1 MNVKGKYKRLR
12 ELVISDDYPKDNHV
26 LWLKPTGDNTFIFYI
41 FDGIDWISVM
51 QQGGDGDGVALE
63 DWQLEAIRKASRLK
77 VDGSGNLFLSDNGNY
92 KSLDSY
98 LSDVRNNI
106 ASLNNRITN
115 AEGRISS
122 IGSGLDSKADKSS
135 VPTRVG
141 QLVNDKG
148 YITKNDIPAVSG
160 YATKEYVDS
169 SVNAVSNTIPTN
181 VSQLNNDKNYVD
193 NKSFK
198 TINGQ
203 SVIGSGNIEINQGA
217 DVIVDSDISD
227 TSTNPIQ
234 NKAVAAALNAVSS
247 NIPTKVSQLSND
259 KGYLTEHQSLD
270 NYYTKQRVDSD
281 IKSVR
286 DSIPTRTSQIENDSN
301 FLTEHQKLK
310 TINNESIIGEGNIT
324 IISSSWDGEEV
335 YDVKYCDVYDVS
347 WFTSASSAN
356 ISKEKWTEFIN
367 AIIDHKLCYDQ
378 NGFWQVYVGS
388 IPNITEDSTIE
399 LFLYRGNEI
408 IKWTLSKNSSPTNE
422 TYDYATASRN
432 VSVIMSVDD
441 VLYNEMANKV
451 GIIKTDGDGTKYLN
465 NKGEY
470 VTITQSPSIKS
481 AITPIPS
488 SVDLTGILTSS
499 DLFTKLK
506 QAVTDNAISVNNI
519 YSFNATINDVTGS
532 ASTFNGLL
540 YVIPGGNEQYVFKVE
555 LGSTGSDE
563 TLKPFFWYTYALGGN
578 FNAWRK
584 VILFDDAATK
594 SYVLAGLDTKLDKT
608 SAQSKFEVIEG
619 DISDLKTKDTTF
631 ESTIIANQEAIQGLG
646 TNKQDKL
653 VSGTNIK
660 TINGNSL
667 LGNGDITL
675 SSGSSGASSYAELTG
690 KPSINGVTISSG
702 DNSLNALG
710 IQPKGEYMPLVDL
723 ADVAKSGLYS
733 DLRSAPNLFS
743 KGGTSAALVPNP
755 DVAVNDNAVLLASGA
770 WGDAKP
776 YINRQQLNKDYYMMF
791 SDSIGGY
798 GMVIAELALTYN
810 PYDKNLKVGKI
821 NGIDATK
828 LAVTDNIPIV
838 PTKISQLENDSNF
851 LTEHQ
856 SLDNYYTKEQTDS
869 SINTALDAVAAAP
882 QTYDIGWLMDLIS
895 TSESGIVTLTAE
907 QFNDVKAAFDAH
919 KMFIAS
925 GTVWWATAVSNS
937 DPGSGETRDG
947 ISLLSAPS
955 STQWDS
961 DNYGYFTM
969 IMQIGVYRATTASGS
984 VTYGANNERYS
995 LVDRTAL
1002 GAYARISTL
1011 QDYALKSTLQ
1021 DYAKTSDVPT
1031 KTSQLTNDSGY
1042 LTEHQSIKTINGESI
1057 VGTGDLTIQAGSSG
1071 GLEYESVNNTESE
1084 YSVIPVIGKL
1094 IDLTGVSIT
1103 KMTIEAPGN
1112 IADVANG
1119 PLKSNIAIVR
1129 FKSGTDITFTCSA
1142 AYKFIKGD
1150 TSIEI
1155 ADNVY
1160 YEIVITPI
1168 SVSSASNYKFGLSYA
1183 YYV

>member
-51 QQGGDGDGVALE
+51 QQGGDGGGVALE

-98 LSDVRNNI
+98 LSDVKANI
-106 ASLNNRITN
+106 TNLKNRVTSAENRID
-115 AEGRISS
+115 S

-135 VPTRVG
+135 VPTKVG

-169 SVNAVSNTIPTN
+169 SVNALGNTIPTN

-234 NKAVAAALNAVSS
+234 NKAVANALNAVSS

-324 IISSSWDGEEV
+324 IISSSGDGEEV

-422 TYDYATASRN
+422 TYDYATASRD

-519 YSFNATINDVTGS
+519 YSFNATISDVTGS
-532 ASTFNGLL
+532 DSTFNGLL
-540 YVIPGGNEQYVFKVE
+540 YVIPGGEEQYVFKVE

-563 TLKPFFWYTYALGGN
+563 ALKPFFWYTYALGGN

-584 VILFDDAATK
+584 VILSDDAATK

-608 SAQSKFEVIEG
+608 SAQSKFEIIEG

-631 ESTIIANQEAIQGLG
+631 ENAIISNQEAIQGLG

-702 DNSLNALG
+702 DNSLDALG

-733 DLRSAPNLFS
+733 DLKSAPKLFS
-743 KGGTSAALVPNP
+743 KGETSAALVPNP
-755 DVAVNDNAVLLASGA
+755 GVAVNDNAVLLASGA

-838 PTKISQLENDSNF
+838 PTKTSQLENDSNF
-851 LTEHQ
+851 LTEHQSLDGYAKKTDIPTIPTNVSAFINDEGYLTEHQ

-869 SINTALDAVAAAP
+869 SINTALDAIAVP
-882 QTYDIGWLMDLIS
+882 QTYNIEWLMNLIS
-895 TSESGIVTLTAE
+895 TSGNNTALTAE
-907 QFNDVKAAFDAH
+907 QFNEIKAAIDAR
-919 KMFIAS
+919 KIFVGNGQVFSSSADDANYIVLALSLGYYVSTYIISSLNGTYNAS
-925 GTVWWATAVSNS
+925 LSGNQIITQDDLSGFAKAS
-937 DPGSGETRDG
+937 D
-947 ISLLSAPS
+947 I
-955 STQWDS
+955 
-961 DNYGYFTM
+961 
-969 IMQIGVYRATTASGS
+969 
-984 VTYGANNERYS
+984 
-995 LVDRTAL
+995 
-1002 GAYARISTL
+1002 
-1011 QDYALKSTLQ
+1011 
-1021 DYAKTSDVPT
+1021 PT

-1057 VGTGDLTIQAGSSG
+1057 IGTGNLTIQAGSAG

-1084 YSVIPVIGKL
+1084 YSVTPVIGKL
-1094 IDLTGVSIT
+1094 IDLTGLPIT
-1103 KMTIEAPGN
+1103 KMTIEVPGN

-1119 PLKSNIAIVR
+1119 PLKSNIAVVR
-1129 FKSGTDITFTCSA
+1129 FKSGTDLTFVHST

-1168 SVSSASNYKFGLSYA
+1168 SVSSTSNYKFGLSYA

>member
-51 QQGGDGDGVALE
+51 QQGGDVGGVALE
-63 DWQLEAIRKASRLK
+63 GWQLEAIRKASRLK

-135 VPTRVG
+135 VPTKVG

-169 SVNAVSNTIPTN
+169 SVNAVGNTIPTN

-203 SVIGSGNIEINQGA
+203 SVIGSGNIEINPGA

-310 TINNESIIGEGNIT
+310 TINNESIVGEGNIT
-324 IISSSWDGEEV
+324 IISSSGDGEEV

-422 TYDYATASRN
+422 TYDYATASRD

-441 VLYNEMANKV
+441 ILYNEMANKV
-451 GIIKTDGDGTKYLN
+451 GLIKTDGDGTKYLN

-470 VTITQSPSIKS
+470 VTITQSSSIKS

-519 YSFNATINDVTGS
+519 YSFNATISDVTGS
-532 ASTFNGLL
+532 DATFNGLL
-540 YVIPGGNEQYVFKVE
+540 YVIPGGEEQYVFKIE

-563 TLKPFFWYTYALGGN
+563 ALKPFFWYTYALGGN

-584 VILFDDAATK
+584 VILSDDAATK

-702 DNSLNALG
+702 DNSLDALG

-733 DLRSAPNLFS
+733 DLKSAPNLFS

-755 DVAVNDNAVLLASGA
+755 GASVNDNAVLLASGA

-838 PTKISQLENDSNF
+838 PTKTSQLENDSNF
-851 LTEHQ
+851 LTEHQSLDGYAKKTDIPTIPTNVSAFINDEGYLTEHQ

-869 SINTALDAVAAAP
+869 SINAVAMAVP
-882 QTYDIGWLMDLIS
+882 QTYDIGWLLNLIA
-895 TSESGIVTLTAE
+895 TSGSGIATLTAE
-907 QFNDVKAAFDAH
+907 QFNEVKAAYDAGKIFVTH
-919 KMFIAS
+919 
-925 GTVWWATAVSNS
+925 SNVYS
-937 DPGSGETRDG
+937 PVVRIDG
-947 ISLLSAPS
+947 GDTS
-955 STQWDS
+955 
-961 DNYGYFTM
+961 
-969 IMQIGVYRATTASGS
+969 IGLMKLSGS
-984 VTYGANNERYS
+984 DIV
-995 LVDRTAL
+995 TAL
-1002 GAYARISTL
+1002 AVISRNGTYNAILTDNQLITQYDLNGYAQS
-1011 QDYALKSTLQ
+1011 
-1021 DYAKTSDVPT
+1021 SDIPT

-1057 VGTGDLTIQAGSSG
+1057 VGTGDLTIQAGSAG

-1084 YSVIPVIGKL
+1084 YSVAPVIGKL
-1094 IDLTGVSIT
+1094 IDLTGLPIT
-1103 KMTIEAPGN
+1103 KMTIEVPGN

-1129 FKSGTDITFTCSA
+1129 FKSGTDLTFVHSA

-1150 TSIEI
+1150 SSIEI

-1168 SVSSASNYKFGLSYA
+1168 SVSSTSNYKFGLSYA

>member
-51 QQGGDGDGVALE
+51 QQGGDGGGVALE

-98 LSDVRNNI
+98 LSDVKAN
-106 ASLNNRITN
+106 ITN
-115 AEGRISS
+115 LKNRVTSAENRISS

-135 VPTRVG
+135 VPTKVG

-169 SVNAVSNTIPTN
+169 SVNAVGNTIPTN

-198 TINGQ
+198 TINGL
-203 SVIGSGNIEINQGA
+203 SVIGSGNIEINPGA

-234 NKAVAAALNAVSS
+234 NKAVANALNAVSS

-310 TINNESIIGEGNIT
+310 TINNESIVGEGNIT
-324 IISSSWDGEEV
+324 IISSSGDGEEV

-422 TYDYATASRN
+422 TYDYATASRD

-499 DLFTKLK
+499 NLFTKLK

-519 YSFNATINDVTGS
+519 YSFNATISDVTGS
-532 ASTFNGLL
+532 DATFNGLL
-540 YVIPGGNEQYVFKVE
+540 YVIPGGEEQYVFKVE

-563 TLKPFFWYTYALGGN
+563 ALKPFFWYTYALGGN

-584 VILFDDAATK
+584 VILSDDAATK

-608 SAQSKFEVIEG
+608 SAQSKFEIIEG

-631 ESTIIANQEAIQGLG
+631 ENAIISNQEAIQGLG

-702 DNSLNALG
+702 DNSLDALG

-733 DLRSAPNLFS
+733 DLKSAPKLFS
-743 KGGTSAALVPNP
+743 KGETSAALVPNP
-755 DVAVNDNAVLLASGA
+755 GVAVNDNAVLLASGA

-838 PTKISQLENDSNF
+838 PTKTSQLENDSNF
-851 LTEHQ
+851 LTEHQSLDGYAKKTDIPTIPTNVSAFINDEGYLTEHQ

-869 SINTALDAVAAAP
+869 SINTALDAIAVP
-882 QTYDIGWLMDLIS
+882 QTYNIEWLMNLIS
-895 TSESGIVTLTAE
+895 TSGNNTALTAE
-907 QFNDVKAAFDAH
+907 QFNEIKAAIDAR
-919 KMFIAS
+919 KIFVGNGQVFSSSADDANYIVLALSLGYYVSTYIISSLNGTYNAS
-925 GTVWWATAVSNS
+925 LSGNQIITQDDLSGFAKAS
-937 DPGSGETRDG
+937 D
-947 ISLLSAPS
+947 I
-955 STQWDS
+955 
-961 DNYGYFTM
+961 
-969 IMQIGVYRATTASGS
+969 
-984 VTYGANNERYS
+984 
-995 LVDRTAL
+995 
-1002 GAYARISTL
+1002 
-1011 QDYALKSTLQ
+1011 
-1021 DYAKTSDVPT
+1021 PT

-1057 VGTGDLTIQAGSSG
+1057 IGTGNLTIQAGSAG

-1084 YSVIPVIGKL
+1084 YSVTPVIGKL
-1094 IDLTGVSIT
+1094 IDLTGLPIT
-1103 KMTIEAPGN
+1103 KMTIEVPGN

-1119 PLKSNIAIVR
+1119 PLKSNIAVVR
-1129 FKSGTDITFTCSA
+1129 FKSGTDLTFVHST

-1168 SVSSASNYKFGLSYA
+1168 SVSSTSNYKFGLSYA

>member
-51 QQGGDGDGVALE
+51 QQGGDGGGVALE

-135 VPTRVG
+135 VPTKVG

-148 YITKNDIPAVSG
+148 YITRDDIPAVSG

-169 SVNAVSNTIPTN
+169 SVNAVGNTIPTN

-198 TINGQ
+198 TINGL
-203 SVIGSGNIEINQGA
+203 SVIGSGNIEINPGA
-217 DVIVDSDISD
+217 NVIVDSDISD

-324 IISSSWDGEEV
+324 IISSSGDGEEV

-422 TYDYATASRN
+422 TYDYATASRD

-519 YSFNATINDVTGS
+519 YSFNATISDVTGS
-532 ASTFNGLL
+532 DSTFNGLL
-540 YVIPGGNEQYVFKVE
+540 YVIPGGEEQYVFKVE

-563 TLKPFFWYTYALGGN
+563 ALKPFFWYTYALGGN

-584 VILFDDAATK
+584 VILSDDAATK

-608 SAQSKFEVIEG
+608 SAQSKFEIIEG
-619 DISDLKTKDTTF
+619 DISDLKTKNTTF
-631 ESTIIANQEAIQGLG
+631 ENTIIANQEAIQGLG

-733 DLRSAPNLFS
+733 DLKSAPKLFS

-755 DVAVNDNAVLLASGA
+755 GASVNDNAVLLASGA

-791 SDSIGGY
+791 SDSIGRY

-838 PTKISQLENDSNF
+838 PTKTSQLENDSNF

-856 SLDNYYTKEQTDS
+856 SLD
-869 SINTALDAVAAAP
+869 
-882 QTYDIGWLMDLIS
+882 G
-895 TSESGIVTLTAE
+895 
-907 QFNDVKAAFDAH
+907 
-919 KMFIAS
+919 
-925 GTVWWATAVSNS
+925 
-937 DPGSGETRDG
+937 
-947 ISLLSAPS
+947 
-955 STQWDS
+955 
-961 DNYGYFTM
+961 
-969 IMQIGVYRATTASGS
+969 
-984 VTYGANNERYS
+984 
-995 LVDRTAL
+995 
-1002 GAYARISTL
+1002 
-1011 QDYALKSTLQ
+1011 
-1021 DYAKTSDVPT
+1021 YAKNTDIPT
-1031 KTSQLTNDSGY
+1031 IPTNVSAFNNDKGY

-1057 VGTGDLTIQAGSSG
+1057 VGTGDLTIQSGSAG

-1084 YSVIPVIGKL
+1084 YSVTPVIGKL

-1129 FKSGTDITFTCSA
+1129 FKSGTDITFTCSS

>member
-51 QQGGDGDGVALE
+51 QQGGDGGGVALE
-63 DWQLEAIRKASRLK
+63 DWQLEAISKASRLK

-98 LSDVRNNI
+98 LSDVRDNI

-203 SVIGSGNIEINQGA
+203 SVIGSGNIEINPGA
-217 DVIVDSDISD
+217 DVIVDSDISN

-324 IISSSWDGEEV
+324 IISSSGDGEEV

-422 TYDYATASRN
+422 TYDYATASRD

-441 VLYNEMANKV
+441 TLYNEMANKV

-519 YSFNATINDVTGS
+519 YSFNATISDVTGS
-532 ASTFNGLL
+532 DATFNGLL
-540 YVIPGGNEQYVFKVE
+540 YVIPGGEEQYVFKVE

-563 TLKPFFWYTYALGGN
+563 ALKPFFWYTYALGGN

-631 ESTIIANQEAIQGLG
+631 ENTIIANQEAIQGLG

-702 DNSLNALG
+702 DNSLDALG

-755 DVAVNDNAVLLASGA
+755 GASVNDNAVLLASGA

-838 PTKISQLENDSNF
+838 PTKTSQLENDSNF
-851 LTEHQ
+851 LTEHQSLDGYAKKTDIPTIPTNVSAFINDEGYLTEHQ

-869 SINTALDAVAAAP
+869 SINTALDAVNEAVAAVP
-882 QTYDIGWLMDLIS
+882 QTYDIGWLMNLFS
-895 TSESGIVTLTAE
+895 TTENNVTLTAE
-907 QFNDVKAAFDAH
+907 QFNEIKAAYDAGKIFVTH
-919 KMFIAS
+919 RNVYSSVIRIDD
-925 GTVWWATAVSNS
+925 GNTAI
-937 DPGSGETRDG
+937 GLMT
-947 ISLLSAPS
+947 LS
-955 STQWDS
+955 DS
-961 DNYGYFTM
+961 D
-969 IMQIGVYRATTASGS
+969 IVTTLVVISRNG
-984 VTYGANNERYS
+984 TYNAGLIDNRFITEYDLN
-995 LVDRTAL
+995 
-1002 GAYARISTL
+1002 G
-1011 QDYALKSTLQ
+1011 
-1021 DYAKTSDVPT
+1021 YAKSSDVPT

-1057 VGTGDLTIQAGSSG
+1057 VGTGDLIIQAGSAG

-1084 YSVIPVIGKL
+1084 YSVTPVIGKL

-1103 KMTIEAPGN
+1103 KMTIEIPGN

-1129 FKSGTDITFTCSA
+1129 FKSGTDLTFVHSA

>member
-51 QQGGDGDGVALE
+51 QQGGDGGGVALE

-98 LSDVRNNI
+98 LSDIRNNI
-106 ASLNNRITN
+106 ASLNNRITR
-115 AEGRISS
+115 AEGRIGS
-122 IGSGLDSKADKSS
+122 IESGLDLKADKSS
-135 VPTRVG
+135 VPTKVG

-169 SVNAVSNTIPTN
+169 SVNAVGNT
-181 VSQLNNDKNYVD
+181 
-193 NKSFK
+193 
-198 TINGQ
+198 
-203 SVIGSGNIEINQGA
+203 
-217 DVIVDSDISD
+217 
-227 TSTNPIQ
+227 
-234 NKAVAAALNAVSS
+234 
-247 NIPTKVSQLSND
+247 IPTKVSQLSND

-310 TINNESIIGEGNIT
+310 TINNESIVGEGNIT
-324 IISSSWDGEEV
+324 IISSSGDGEEV

-408 IKWTLSKNSSPTNE
+408 IKWTISKNLSPTNE
-422 TYDYATASRN
+422 TYDYATASRD

-441 VLYNEMANKV
+441 ILYNEMANKV

-481 AITPIPS
+481 AITPIPN

-499 DLFTKLK
+499 NLFTKLK

-519 YSFNATINDVTGS
+519 YSFNATISDVTGS
-532 ASTFNGLL
+532 NSTFNGLL
-540 YVIPGGNEQYVFKVE
+540 YVIPGREEQYVFKVE
-555 LGSTGSDE
+555 LGSTDSDE
-563 TLKPFFWYTYALGGN
+563 ALKPFFWYTYALGGN

-584 VILFDDAATK
+584 VILSDDAATK

-608 SAQSKFEVIEG
+608 SAQSKFEIIEG

-631 ESTIIANQEAIQGLG
+631 ENTIIANQEAIQVLG

-690 KPSINGVTISSG
+690 KPSINGATISSG
-702 DNSLNALG
+702 DNSLDALG

-733 DLRSAPNLFS
+733 DLRSAPKLFS

-755 DVAVNDNAVLLASGA
+755 GVAVNDNAVLLASGA

-838 PTKISQLENDSNF
+838 PTKTSQLENDSNF

-856 SLDNYYTKEQTDS
+856 SLD
-869 SINTALDAVAAAP
+869 
-882 QTYDIGWLMDLIS
+882 G
-895 TSESGIVTLTAE
+895 
-907 QFNDVKAAFDAH
+907 
-919 KMFIAS
+919 
-925 GTVWWATAVSNS
+925 
-937 DPGSGETRDG
+937 
-947 ISLLSAPS
+947 
-955 STQWDS
+955 
-961 DNYGYFTM
+961 
-969 IMQIGVYRATTASGS
+969 
-984 VTYGANNERYS
+984 
-995 LVDRTAL
+995 
-1002 GAYARISTL
+1002 
-1011 QDYALKSTLQ
+1011 
-1021 DYAKTSDVPT
+1021 YAKKTDIPT
-1031 KTSQLTNDSGY
+1031 IPTNVSAFINDEGY

-1057 VGTGDLTIQAGSSG
+1057 VGTGDLTIQAGSAG

-1084 YSVIPVIGKL
+1084 YSVAPVIGKL
-1094 IDLTGVSIT
+1094 IDLTGLPIT
-1103 KMTIEAPGN
+1103 KMTIEVPGN

-1129 FKSGTDITFTCSA
+1129 FKSGTDLTFVHSA

-1168 SVSSASNYKFGLSYA
+1168 SVSSTSNYKFGLSYA

>member
-51 QQGGDGDGVALE
+51 QQGGDGGGVALE

-106 ASLNNRITN
+106 ASLNNRITS
-115 AEGRISS
+115 AEGRIGS

-135 VPTRVG
+135 VPTKVG

-169 SVNAVSNTIPTN
+169 SVNAVGNTIPTN

-203 SVIGSGNIEINQGA
+203 SVIGSGNIEINPGA
-217 DVIVDSDISD
+217 DVIVDSDISG

-310 TINNESIIGEGNIT
+310 TINNESIVGEGNIT
-324 IISSSWDGEEV
+324 IISSSGDGEEV

-408 IKWTLSKNSSPTNE
+408 IKWTLSKNLSPTNE
-422 TYDYATASRN
+422 TYDYATASRD

-499 DLFTKLK
+499 NLFTKLK

-519 YSFNATINDVTGS
+519 YSFNATISDVTGS
-532 ASTFNGLL
+532 DSTFNGLL
-540 YVIPGGNEQYVFKVE
+540 YVIPGGEEQYVFKVE

-563 TLKPFFWYTYALGGN
+563 ALKPFFWYTYALGGN

-584 VILFDDAATK
+584 VILSDDAATK

-608 SAQSKFEVIEG
+608 SAQSKFEIIEG

-631 ESTIIANQEAIQGLG
+631 ENTIIANQEAIQGLG

-702 DNSLNALG
+702 DNSLDALG

-733 DLRSAPNLFS
+733 DLKSAPKLFS

-755 DVAVNDNAVLLASGA
+755 GVAVNDNAVLLASGA

-838 PTKISQLENDSNF
+838 PTKTSQLENDSNF

-856 SLDNYYTKEQTDS
+856 SLDGYAKKTDIPTIPTNVSAFINDEGYLTEHQSLDNYYTKEQTNS
-869 SINTALDAVAAAP
+869 SINTALDAVNEVVAVVP
-882 QTYDIGWLMDLIS
+882 QTYDIGWLLNLIS
-895 TSESGIVTLTAE
+895 TSGVGIVTLTAE
-907 QFNDVKAAFDAH
+907 QFNEVKAAYDAG
-919 KMFIAS
+919 KIFVANSNVYSSAIRID
-925 GTVWWATAVSNS
+925 GGNTA
-937 DPGSGETRDG
+937 
-947 ISLLSAPS
+947 
-955 STQWDS
+955 
-961 DNYGYFTM
+961 
-969 IMQIGVYRATTASGS
+969 IGLMTLSGS
-984 VTYGANNERYS
+984 NIVTILSVTSRNGIYNANLS
-995 LVDRTAL
+995 
-1002 GAYARISTL
+1002 
-1011 QDYALKSTLQ
+1011 DYEFITQYDLY
-1021 DYAKTSDVPT
+1021 DYAKASDVPT

-1057 VGTGDLTIQAGSSG
+1057 VGTGNLTIQSGSAG

-1084 YSVIPVIGKL
+1084 YSVAPVIGKL
-1094 IDLTGVSIT
+1094 IDLTGLPIT
-1103 KMTIEAPGN
+1103 KMTIETPGN

-1129 FKSGTDITFTCSA
+1129 FKSSTDLTFVHSS

>member
-26 LWLKPTGDNTFIFYI
+26 LWLKPIGDNTFIFYI

-51 QQGGDGDGVALE
+51 QQGGDGGGVALE

-98 LSDVRNNI
+98 LSDVKANI
-106 ASLNNRITN
+106 TNLKNRVTSAENRID
-115 AEGRISS
+115 S

-135 VPTRVG
+135 VPTKVG

-169 SVNAVSNTIPTN
+169 SVNALGNTIPTN

-198 TINGQ
+198 TINGL
-203 SVIGSGNIEINQGA
+203 SVIGSGNIEINPGA

-234 NKAVAAALNAVSS
+234 NKAVANALNAVSS

-310 TINNESIIGEGNIT
+310 TINNESIVGEGNIT
-324 IISSSWDGEEV
+324 IISSSGDGEEV

-422 TYDYATASRN
+422 TYDYATASRD

-499 DLFTKLK
+499 NLFTKLK

-519 YSFNATINDVTGS
+519 YSFNATISDVTGS
-532 ASTFNGLL
+532 DATFNGLL
-540 YVIPGGNEQYVFKVE
+540 YVIPGGEEQYVFKVE

-563 TLKPFFWYTYALGGN
+563 ALKPFFWYTYALGGN

-584 VILFDDAATK
+584 VILSDDAATK

-608 SAQSKFEVIEG
+608 SAQSKFEIIEG

-631 ESTIIANQEAIQGLG
+631 ENAIISNQEAIQGLG

-702 DNSLNALG
+702 DNSLDALG

-733 DLRSAPNLFS
+733 DLRSAPKLFS
-743 KGGTSAALVPNP
+743 KGETSAALVPNP
-755 DVAVNDNAVLLASGA
+755 GVAVNDNAVLLASGA

-838 PTKISQLENDSNF
+838 PTKTSQLENDSNF
-851 LTEHQ
+851 LTEHQSLDGYAKKTDIPTIPTNVSAFINDEGYLTEHQ

-869 SINTALDAVAAAP
+869 SINTALDAIAVP
-882 QTYDIGWLMDLIS
+882 QTYNIEWLMNLIS
-895 TSESGIVTLTAE
+895 TSADDTVTLTAE
-907 QFNDVKAAFDAH
+907 QFNEVKAAYDAGKIFVSH
-919 KMFIAS
+919 CQVFSSSAFSNDDGTFVILTESSDHFVTSLTVAS
-925 GTVWWATAVSNS
+925 LT
-937 DPGSGETRDG
+937 
-947 ISLLSAPS
+947 
-955 STQWDS
+955 
-961 DNYGYFTM
+961 
-969 IMQIGVYRATTASGS
+969 
-984 VTYGANNERYS
+984 
-995 LVDRTAL
+995 
-1002 GAYARISTL
+1002 GAYKAAIIRNQIIT
-1011 QDYALKSTLQ
+1011 QDDLSGF
-1021 DYAKTSDVPT
+1021 AKASDIPT

-1057 VGTGDLTIQAGSSG
+1057 IGTGNLTIQAGSAG

-1084 YSVIPVIGKL
+1084 YSVTPVIGKL
-1094 IDLTGVSIT
+1094 IDLTGLPIT
-1103 KMTIEAPGN
+1103 KMTIEVPGN

-1119 PLKSNIAIVR
+1119 PLKSNIAVVR
-1129 FKSGTDITFTCSA
+1129 FKSGTDLTFVHST

-1150 TSIEI
+1150 SLIEI

-1168 SVSSASNYKFGLSYA
+1168 SVSSTSNYKFGLSYA

>member
-51 QQGGDGDGVALE
+51 QQGGDGGGVALE

-106 ASLNNRITN
+106 ASLNDRITR
-115 AEGRISS
+115 AEGRIGS

-135 VPTRVG
+135 VPTKVG

-169 SVNAVSNTIPTN
+169 SVNAVGNTIPTN

-198 TINGQ
+198 TINGL
-203 SVIGSGNIEINQGA
+203 SIIGSGNIEINPGA

-234 NKAVAAALNAVSS
+234 NKAVANALNAVSS

-270 NYYTKQRVDSD
+270 NYYTKQRVDSN

-324 IISSSWDGEEV
+324 IISSSGDGEEV

-408 IKWTLSKNSSPTNE
+408 IKWTLSKNLSPTNE
-422 TYDYATASRN
+422 TYDYATASRD

-519 YSFNATINDVTGS
+519 YSFNATISDVTGS
-532 ASTFNGLL
+532 DATFNGLL
-540 YVIPGGNEQYVFKVE
+540 YVIPGGEEQYVFKVE

-563 TLKPFFWYTYALGGN
+563 ALKPFFLYTYALGGN

-584 VILFDDAATK
+584 VILSDDAATK

-608 SAQSKFEVIEG
+608 SAQSKFEIIEG
-619 DISDLKTKDTTF
+619 DISDLKTKDITF
-631 ESTIIANQEAIQGLG
+631 ENTIIANQEAIQGLG

-702 DNSLNALG
+702 DNSLDALG

-733 DLRSAPNLFS
+733 DLKSAPKLFS

-755 DVAVNDNAVLLASGA
+755 GVAVNDNAVLLASGA

-810 PYDKNLKVGKI
+810 PYDKNLKVSKI

-838 PTKISQLENDSNF
+838 PTKTSQLENDSNF
-851 LTEHQ
+851 LTEHQSLDGYAKKTDIPTIPTNVSAFINDEGYLTEHQ

-869 SINTALDAVAAAP
+869 SINTALDAMAVP
-882 QTYDIGWLMDLIS
+882 QTYDIGWLLNLIS
-895 TSESGIVTLTAE
+895 TSGSGIVTLTAE
-907 QFNDVKAAFDAH
+907 QFNEVKAAYDAGKIFVTH
-919 KMFIAS
+919 SNVYSSVIRID
-925 GTVWWATAVSNS
+925 GGNTA
-937 DPGSGETRDG
+937 
-947 ISLLSAPS
+947 
-955 STQWDS
+955 
-961 DNYGYFTM
+961 
-969 IMQIGVYRATTASGS
+969 IGLMTLSGS
-984 VTYGANNERYS
+984 NIVTILAVTSRNGIYNANLS
-995 LVDRTAL
+995 
-1002 GAYARISTL
+1002 
-1011 QDYALKSTLQ
+1011 DYEFITQYDLY
-1021 DYAKTSDVPT
+1021 DYAKASDVPT

-1057 VGTGDLTIQAGSSG
+1057 VGTGNLTIQAGSAG

-1084 YSVIPVIGKL
+1084 YSVAPVIGKL
-1094 IDLTGVSIT
+1094 IDLTGLPIT
-1103 KMTIEAPGN
+1103 KMTIEVPGN

-1129 FKSGTDITFTCSA
+1129 FKSGTDLTFSHSS

-1168 SVSSASNYKFGLSYA
+1168 SVSSTSNYKFGLSYA

>member
-51 QQGGDGDGVALE
+51 QQGGDVGGVALE
-63 DWQLEAIRKASRLK
+63 GWQLEAIRKASRLK

-115 AEGRISS
+115 AEGRIGS
-122 IGSGLDSKADKSS
+122 IVSGLDSKADKSS
-135 VPTRVG
+135 IPTKVG

-169 SVNAVSNTIPTN
+169 SVNAVGNTIPTN

-203 SVIGSGNIEINQGA
+203 SVIGSGNIEINPGT

-234 NKAVAAALNAVSS
+234 NKAVANALNAVSS

-310 TINNESIIGEGNIT
+310 TINNESIVGEGNIT
-324 IISSSWDGEEV
+324 IISSSGDGEEV

-422 TYDYATASRN
+422 TYDYATASRD

-441 VLYNEMANKV
+441 ILYNEMANKV
-451 GIIKTDGDGTKYLN
+451 GLIKTDGDGTKYLN

-470 VTITQSPSIKS
+470 VTITQSSSIKS

-519 YSFNATINDVTGS
+519 YSFNATISDVTGS
-532 ASTFNGLL
+532 DATFNGLL
-540 YVIPGGNEQYVFKVE
+540 YVIPGGEEQYVFKIE

-563 TLKPFFWYTYALGGN
+563 ALKPFFWYTYALGGN

-584 VILFDDAATK
+584 VILSDDAATK

-702 DNSLNALG
+702 DNSLDALG

-733 DLRSAPNLFS
+733 DLKSAPNLFS

-755 DVAVNDNAVLLASGA
+755 GASVNDNAVLLASGA

-838 PTKISQLENDSNF
+838 PTKTSQLENDSNF
-851 LTEHQ
+851 LTEHQSLDGYAKKTDIPTIPTNVSAFINDEGYLTEHQ

-869 SINTALDAVAAAP
+869 SINAVAMAVP
-882 QTYDIGWLMDLIS
+882 QTYDIGWLLNLIA
-895 TSESGIVTLTAE
+895 TSGSGIATLTAE
-907 QFNDVKAAFDAH
+907 QFNEVKAAYDAGKIFVTH
-919 KMFIAS
+919 
-925 GTVWWATAVSNS
+925 SNVYS
-937 DPGSGETRDG
+937 PVVRIDG
-947 ISLLSAPS
+947 GDTS
-955 STQWDS
+955 
-961 DNYGYFTM
+961 
-969 IMQIGVYRATTASGS
+969 IGLMKLSGS
-984 VTYGANNERYS
+984 DIV
-995 LVDRTAL
+995 TAL
-1002 GAYARISTL
+1002 AVISRNGTYNAILTDNQLITQYDLNGYAQS
-1011 QDYALKSTLQ
+1011 
-1021 DYAKTSDVPT
+1021 SDIPT

-1057 VGTGDLTIQAGSSG
+1057 VGTGDLTIQAGSAG

-1084 YSVIPVIGKL
+1084 YSVAPVIGKL
-1094 IDLTGVSIT
+1094 IDLTGLPIT
-1103 KMTIEAPGN
+1103 KMTIESPGN

-1129 FKSGTDITFTCSA
+1129 FKSSTDLTFVHSS

-1168 SVSSASNYKFGLSYA
+1168 SVSSTSDYKFGLSYA

>member
-51 QQGGDGDGVALE
+51 QQGGDGGGVVLE

-122 IGSGLDSKADKSS
+122 IGSGLASKADKSS

-141 QLVNDKG
+141 QLV
-148 YITKNDIPAVSG
+148 
-160 YATKEYVDS
+160 
-169 SVNAVSNTIPTN
+169 
-181 VSQLNNDKNYVD
+181 NDKNYVD

-203 SVIGSGNIEINQGA
+203 SVIGSGNIEINPGD

-324 IISSSWDGEEV
+324 IISSSGDGEEV

-422 TYDYATASRN
+422 TYDYATASRD

-519 YSFNATINDVTGS
+519 YSFNATISDVTGS
-532 ASTFNGLL
+532 DATFNGLL

-584 VILFDDAATK
+584 VILSDDAATK

-608 SAQSKFEVIEG
+608 SAQSKFEIIEG

-631 ESTIIANQEAIQGLG
+631 ESAIIANQEAIQGLG

-702 DNSLNALG
+702 DNSLDALG
-710 IQPKGEYMPLVDL
+710 IQPKGEYMPLVNL

-733 DLRSAPNLFS
+733 DLRSAPKLFS
-743 KGGTSAALVPNP
+743 KGETSAALVPNP
-755 DVAVNDNAVLLASGA
+755 GVAVNDNAVLLASGA

-838 PTKISQLENDSNF
+838 PTKTSQLENDSNF

-856 SLDNYYTKEQTDS
+856 SLD
-869 SINTALDAVAAAP
+869 
-882 QTYDIGWLMDLIS
+882 G
-895 TSESGIVTLTAE
+895 
-907 QFNDVKAAFDAH
+907 
-919 KMFIAS
+919 
-925 GTVWWATAVSNS
+925 
-937 DPGSGETRDG
+937 
-947 ISLLSAPS
+947 
-955 STQWDS
+955 
-961 DNYGYFTM
+961 
-969 IMQIGVYRATTASGS
+969 
-984 VTYGANNERYS
+984 
-995 LVDRTAL
+995 
-1002 GAYARISTL
+1002 
-1011 QDYALKSTLQ
+1011 
-1021 DYAKTSDVPT
+1021 YAKNTDIPT
-1031 KTSQLTNDSGY
+1031 IPTNVSAFNNDKGY

-1057 VGTGDLTIQAGSSG
+1057 VGTGNLTIQAGSAG

-1103 KMTIEAPGN
+1103 KMTIEVPGN
-1112 IADVANG
+1112 ISDVANG

-1129 FKSGTDITFTCSA
+1129 FKSGTDLTFVHSA

-1168 SVSSASNYKFGLSYA
+1168 SVSSTSNYKFGLSYA

>member
-51 QQGGDGDGVALE
+51 QQGGDGGGIALE

-106 ASLNNRITN
+106 ASLNDRITR
-115 AEGRISS
+115 AEGRIGS

-135 VPTRVG
+135 VPTKVG

-169 SVNAVSNTIPTN
+169 SVNAVGNTIPTN

-198 TINGQ
+198 TINGL
-203 SVIGSGNIEINQGA
+203 SVIGSGNIEINPGA

-234 NKAVAAALNAVSS
+234 NKAVANALNAVSS

-310 TINNESIIGEGNIT
+310 TINNESIVGEGNIT
-324 IISSSWDGEEV
+324 IISSSGDGEEV

-408 IKWTLSKNSSPTNE
+408 IKWTLSKNLSPTNE
-422 TYDYATASRN
+422 TYDYATASRD

-519 YSFNATINDVTGS
+519 YSFNATISDVTGS
-532 ASTFNGLL
+532 DATFNGLL
-540 YVIPGGNEQYVFKVE
+540 YVIPGGEEQYVFKVE

-563 TLKPFFWYTYALGGN
+563 SLKPFFWYTYALGGN

-584 VILFDDAATK
+584 VILSDDAATK

-608 SAQSKFEVIEG
+608 SAQSKFEIIEG

-631 ESTIIANQEAIQGLG
+631 ENTIIANQEAIQGLG

-675 SSGSSGASSYAELTG
+675 SSSSSGASSYAELTG

-702 DNSLNALG
+702 DNSLDALG

-733 DLRSAPNLFS
+733 DLKSAPKLFS

-755 DVAVNDNAVLLASGA
+755 GVAVNDNAVLLASGT

-791 SDSIGGY
+791 SDSIGRY
-798 GMVIAELALTYN
+798 GMVIAEIALTYN

-838 PTKISQLENDSNF
+838 PTKTSQLENDSNF
-851 LTEHQ
+851 LTEHQSLDGYAKKTDIPTIPTNVSAFINDEGYLTEHQ

-869 SINTALDAVAAAP
+869 SINTALDALAFP
-882 QTYDIGWLMDLIS
+882 QTYDIGWLLNLIP
-895 TSESGIVTLTAE
+895 TSADDTVTLTAE
-907 QFNDVKAAFDAH
+907 QFNEVKAAYDAH
-919 KMFIAS
+919 KTFVAS
-925 GTVWWATAVSNS
+925 GQVYSSSAYTDEEFTNILLATLSDGYVTTLVVSSRNGTS
-937 DPGSGETRDG
+937 
-947 ISLLSAPS
+947 
-955 STQWDS
+955 
-961 DNYGYFTM
+961 
-969 IMQIGVYRATTASGS
+969 
-984 VTYGANNERYS
+984 YGAYLESEQIVTQYD
-995 LVDRTAL
+995 LT
-1002 GAYARISTL
+1002 GF
-1011 QDYALKSTLQ
+1011 
-1021 DYAKTSDVPT
+1021 AKASDVPT

-1057 VGTGDLTIQAGSSG
+1057 VGTGNLTIQAGSAG

-1084 YSVIPVIGKL
+1084 YSVAPVIGKL

-1103 KMTIEAPGN
+1103 KMTIGVPGN

-1119 PLKSNIAIVR
+1119 PLKSNIAVVR
-1129 FKSGTDITFTCSA
+1129 FKSGTDLTFVHSV

-1168 SVSSASNYKFGLSYA
+1168 SVSSTSNYKFGLSYA

>member
-51 QQGGDGDGVALE
+51 RQGGDGGGVALE
-63 DWQLEAIRKASRLK
+63 DWQLEAIRNASRLK

-98 LSDVRNNI
+98 LSDVKANI
-106 ASLNNRITN
+106 TNLKNRVTSAENRI
-115 AEGRISS
+115 GS
-122 IGSGLDSKADKSS
+122 IVSGLDSKADKSS
-135 VPTRVG
+135 VPTKIG

-169 SVNAVSNTIPTN
+169 SVNAVGNTIPTN

-324 IISSSWDGEEV
+324 IISSSGDGEEV

-367 AIIDHKLCYDQ
+367 AIINHKLCYDQ

-422 TYDYATASRN
+422 TYDYATASRD

-519 YSFNATINDVTGS
+519 YSFNATISDVTGS
-532 ASTFNGLL
+532 DATFNGLL
-540 YVIPGGNEQYVFKVE
+540 YVIPGGEEQYVFKVE

-563 TLKPFFWYTYALGGN
+563 ALKPFFWYTYALGGN

-584 VILFDDAATK
+584 VILSDDAATK

-631 ESTIIANQEAIQGLG
+631 ENTIIANQEAIQGLG

-702 DNSLNALG
+702 DNSLDALG

-733 DLRSAPNLFS
+733 DLKSAPKLFS
-743 KGGTSAALVPNP
+743 KGGTSSALVPNP
-755 DVAVNDNAVLLASGA
+755 GASVNDNAVLLASGA

-791 SDSIGGY
+791 SDSIGRY

-838 PTKISQLENDSNF
+838 PTKTSQLENDSNF

-856 SLDNYYTKEQTDS
+856 SLDGYAKKTDIPTIPTNVSAFINDEGYLTEHQSLDNYYTKEQTDI
-869 SINTALDAVAAAP
+869 SINTALGAVATVT
-882 QTYDIGWLMDLIS
+882 QTYDIGWLMNLIQAS
-895 TSESGIVTLTAE
+895 ADHTVTLTAE
-907 QFNDVKAAFDAH
+907 QFNEVKAAADAH
-919 KMFIAS
+919 KIFVGYGQVFSSSAYSYGGSTYITLTQLFTNYVNIYS
-925 GTVWWATAVSNS
+925 VSSLNGTYKA
-937 DPGSGETRDG
+937 
-947 ISLLSAPS
+947 
-955 STQWDS
+955 
-961 DNYGYFTM
+961 
-969 IMQIGVYRATTASGS
+969 S
-984 VTYGANNERYS
+984 VTDNQIITQNDLTG
-995 LVDRTAL
+995 
-1002 GAYARISTL
+1002 
-1011 QDYALKSTLQ
+1011 
-1021 DYAKTSDVPT
+1021 YAKASDVPT

-1042 LTEHQSIKTINGESI
+1042 LTEHQNIKTINGESI
-1057 VGTGDLTIQAGSSG
+1057 VGTGNLTIQAGSAG

-1084 YSVIPVIGKL
+1084 YSVAPVIGKL
-1094 IDLTGVSIT
+1094 IDLTGLPIT
-1103 KMTIEAPGN
+1103 KMTIEVPGN

-1129 FKSGTDITFTCSA
+1129 FKSGTDLTFVYLS

>member
-51 QQGGDGDGVALE
+51 QQGGDVGGVALE
-63 DWQLEAIRKASRLK
+63 GWQLEAIRKASRLK

-115 AEGRISS
+115 AEGRIGS
-122 IGSGLDSKADKSS
+122 IVSGLDSKADKSS
-135 VPTRVG
+135 VPTKVG

-148 YITKNDIPAVSG
+148 YITKDDIPAVSG

-169 SVNAVSNTIPTN
+169 SVNAVGNTIPTN

-203 SVIGSGNIEINQGA
+203 SVIGSGNIEINPGA

-310 TINNESIIGEGNIT
+310 TINNESIVGEGNIT
-324 IISSSWDGEEV
+324 IISSSGDGEEV

-422 TYDYATASRN
+422 TYDYATASRD

-441 VLYNEMANKV
+441 ILYNEMANKV
-451 GIIKTDGDGTKYLN
+451 GLIKTDGDGTKYLN

-470 VTITQSPSIKS
+470 VTITQSSSIKS

-519 YSFNATINDVTGS
+519 YSFNATISDVTGS
-532 ASTFNGLL
+532 DATFNGLL
-540 YVIPGGNEQYVFKVE
+540 YVIPGGEEQYVFKIE

-563 TLKPFFWYTYALGGN
+563 ALKPFFWYTYALGGN

-584 VILFDDAATK
+584 VILSDDAATK

-702 DNSLNALG
+702 DNSLDALG

-733 DLRSAPNLFS
+733 DLKSAPNLFS

-755 DVAVNDNAVLLASGA
+755 GASVNDNAVLLASGA

-838 PTKISQLENDSNF
+838 PTKTSQLENDSNF
-851 LTEHQ
+851 LTEHQSLDGYAKKTDIPTIPTNVSAFINDEGYLTEHQ

-869 SINTALDAVAAAP
+869 SINAVAMAVP
-882 QTYDIGWLMDLIS
+882 QTYDIGWLLNLIA
-895 TSESGIVTLTAE
+895 TSGSGIATLTAE
-907 QFNDVKAAFDAH
+907 QFNEVKAAYDAGKIFVTH
-919 KMFIAS
+919 
-925 GTVWWATAVSNS
+925 SNVYS
-937 DPGSGETRDG
+937 SVIRIDG
-947 ISLLSAPS
+947 GD
-955 STQWDS
+955 T
-961 DNYGYFTM
+961 T
-969 IMQIGVYRATTASGS
+969 IGLMTLSGS
-984 VTYGANNERYS
+984 DIVTMLAVISRNGTYNAS
-995 LVDRTAL
+995 LIDNQFITQYDL
-1002 GAYARISTL
+1002 NG
-1011 QDYALKSTLQ
+1011 
-1021 DYAKTSDVPT
+1021 YAKSSDIPT

-1057 VGTGDLTIQAGSSG
+1057 VGTGDLTIQAGSAG

-1084 YSVIPVIGKL
+1084 YSVAPVIGKL
-1094 IDLTGVSIT
+1094 IDLTGLPIT
-1103 KMTIEAPGN
+1103 KMTIESPGN

-1129 FKSGTDITFTCSA
+1129 FKSSTDLTFVHSS

-1168 SVSSASNYKFGLSYA
+1168 SVSSTSDYKFGLSYA

>member
-51 QQGGDGDGVALE
+51 QQGGDGGGIALE

-77 VDGSGNLFLSDNGNY
+77 IDGSGNLFLSDNGNY

-106 ASLNNRITN
+106 ASLNDRITR
-115 AEGRISS
+115 AEGRIGS

-135 VPTRVG
+135 VPTKVG

-169 SVNAVSNTIPTN
+169 SVNAVGNTIPTN

-324 IISSSWDGEEV
+324 IISSSGDGEEV

-367 AIIDHKLCYDQ
+367 AIINHKLCYDQ

-422 TYDYATASRN
+422 TYDYATASRD

-519 YSFNATINDVTGS
+519 YSFNATISDVTGS
-532 ASTFNGLL
+532 DATFNGLL
-540 YVIPGGNEQYVFKVE
+540 YVIPGGDEQYVFKVE

-702 DNSLNALG
+702 DNSLDALG

-733 DLRSAPNLFS
+733 DLKSAPKLFS

-791 SDSIGGY
+791 SDSIGRY
-798 GMVIAELALTYN
+798 GMVVAELALTYN

-838 PTKISQLENDSNF
+838 PTKTSQLENDSNF

-856 SLDNYYTKEQTDS
+856 SLD
-869 SINTALDAVAAAP
+869 
-882 QTYDIGWLMDLIS
+882 G
-895 TSESGIVTLTAE
+895 
-907 QFNDVKAAFDAH
+907 
-919 KMFIAS
+919 
-925 GTVWWATAVSNS
+925 
-937 DPGSGETRDG
+937 
-947 ISLLSAPS
+947 
-955 STQWDS
+955 
-961 DNYGYFTM
+961 
-969 IMQIGVYRATTASGS
+969 
-984 VTYGANNERYS
+984 
-995 LVDRTAL
+995 
-1002 GAYARISTL
+1002 
-1011 QDYALKSTLQ
+1011 
-1021 DYAKTSDVPT
+1021 YAKNTDIPT
-1031 KTSQLTNDSGY
+1031 IPTNVSAFNNDKGY

-1057 VGTGDLTIQAGSSG
+1057 VGTGNLTIQAGSAG

-1084 YSVIPVIGKL
+1084 YSVAPVIGKL
-1094 IDLTGVSIT
+1094 IDLTGLPIT
-1103 KMTIEAPGN
+1103 KMTIEVPGN

-1129 FKSGTDITFTCSA
+1129 FKSGTDLTFVHSA

-1168 SVSSASNYKFGLSYA
+1168 SVSSTSNYKFGLSYA

>member
-51 QQGGDGDGVALE
+51 QQGGDGGGVALE

-77 VDGSGNLFLSDNGNY
+77 VDGSGNLFLSNNGNY

-106 ASLNNRITN
+106 ASLNDRITR
-115 AEGRISS
+115 AEGRIGS

-135 VPTRVG
+135 VPTKVG

-169 SVNAVSNTIPTN
+169 SVNAVGNTIPTN

-198 TINGQ
+198 TINGL
-203 SVIGSGNIEINQGA
+203 SVIGSGNIEINPGA

-234 NKAVAAALNAVSS
+234 NKAVANALNAVSS

-270 NYYTKQRVDSD
+270 NYYTKQRVDSN

-310 TINNESIIGEGNIT
+310 TINNESIVGEGNIT
-324 IISSSWDGEEV
+324 IISSSGDGEEV

-422 TYDYATASRN
+422 TYDYATASRD

-519 YSFNATINDVTGS
+519 YSFNATISDVTGS
-532 ASTFNGLL
+532 DATFNGLL
-540 YVIPGGNEQYVFKVE
+540 YVIPGGEEQYVFKVE

-563 TLKPFFWYTYALGGN
+563 ALKPFFWYTYALGGN

-584 VILFDDAATK
+584 VILSDDAATK

-608 SAQSKFEVIEG
+608 SAQSKFEIIEG
-619 DISDLKTKDTTF
+619 DISDLKTKNTTF
-631 ESTIIANQEAIQGLG
+631 ENTIIANQEAIQGLG

-702 DNSLNALG
+702 DNSLDALG

-733 DLRSAPNLFS
+733 DLKSAPKLFS

-755 DVAVNDNAVLLASGA
+755 GVAVNDNAVLLASGA

-838 PTKISQLENDSNF
+838 PTKTSQLENDSNF

-869 SINTALDAVAAAP
+869 SINTALDAMAVP
-882 QTYDIGWLMDLIS
+882 QTYDFGWLMDLIS
-895 TSESGIVTLTAE
+895 TSGIGIVTLTAE
-907 QFNDVKAAFDAH
+907 QFNEVKAAYDAH
-919 KMFIAS
+919 KTFVAS
-925 GTVWWATAVSNS
+925 GQVYSSSAYTDAEFTNILLATLSDGYVTTLVVSSRNGTS
-937 DPGSGETRDG
+937 
-947 ISLLSAPS
+947 
-955 STQWDS
+955 
-961 DNYGYFTM
+961 
-969 IMQIGVYRATTASGS
+969 
-984 VTYGANNERYS
+984 YGAFLES
-995 LVDRTAL
+995 EQIIT
-1002 GAYARISTL
+1002 
-1011 QDYALKSTLQ
+1011 QDDLSGFAKS
-1021 DYAKTSDVPT
+1021 SDIPT

-1057 VGTGDLTIQAGSSG
+1057 VGTGDLTIQAGSAG

-1084 YSVIPVIGKL
+1084 YSVAPVIGKL
-1094 IDLTGVSIT
+1094 IDITGLPIT
-1103 KMTIEAPGN
+1103 KMTIEVPGN

-1129 FKSGTDITFTCSA
+1129 FKSGTDLTFVHSS

>member
-51 QQGGDGDGVALE
+51 QQGGDGGGVALE
-63 DWQLEAIRKASRLK
+63 DWQLDAIRKASRLK

-135 VPTRVG
+135 VPTKVG

-148 YITKNDIPAVSG
+148 YITRDDIPAVSG

-169 SVNAVSNTIPTN
+169 SVNAVGNTIPTN

-310 TINNESIIGEGNIT
+310 TINNESIIGDGNIT
-324 IISSSWDGEEV
+324 IISSSGDGEEV

-422 TYDYATASRN
+422 TYDYATASRD

-519 YSFNATINDVTGS
+519 YSFNATISDVTGS
-532 ASTFNGLL
+532 DATFNGLL
-540 YVIPGGNEQYVFKVE
+540 YVIPGGEEQYVFKVE

-702 DNSLNALG
+702 DNSLDALG

-733 DLRSAPNLFS
+733 DLKSAPNLFS

-791 SDSIGGY
+791 SDSIGRY
-798 GMVIAELALTYN
+798 GMVVAELALTYN

-838 PTKISQLENDSNF
+838 PTKTSQLENDSNF
-851 LTEHQ
+851 LTEHQSLDGYAKKTDIPTIPTNVSAFINDEGYLTEHQ

-869 SINTALDAVAAAP
+869 SITTALDAMAAVP
-882 QTYDIGWLMDLIS
+882 QTYDIGWLMNLIS
-895 TSESGIVTLTAE
+895 TSENYTVTLTAE
-907 QFNDVKAAFDAH
+907 QFNEIKAAFDAH
-919 KMFIAS
+919 KIFVAVGQVLSSSAYSVGGSTYITLTQSFGNSVSTFIISSLNGTYNAS
-925 GTVWWATAVSNS
+925 LSNYQIITQ
-937 DPGSGETRDG
+937 DDLSG
-947 ISLLSAPS
+947 
-955 STQWDS
+955 
-961 DNYGYFTM
+961 F
-969 IMQIGVYRATTASGS
+969 
-984 VTYGANNERYS
+984 
-995 LVDRTAL
+995 
-1002 GAYARISTL
+1002 
-1011 QDYALKSTLQ
+1011 
-1021 DYAKTSDVPT
+1021 AKASDVPT

-1057 VGTGDLTIQAGSSG
+1057 VGTGDLTIQAGSAG

-1084 YSVIPVIGKL
+1084 YSVAPVIGKL

-1150 TSIEI
+1150 KSIEI

-1168 SVSSASNYKFGLSYA
+1168 SVSSTSNYKFGLSYA

>member
-51 QQGGDGDGVALE
+51 QQGGDGGGVALE

-169 SVNAVSNTIPTN
+169 SVNAVGNTIPTN

-203 SVIGSGNIEINQGA
+203 SVIGSGNIEINPGA

-310 TINNESIIGEGNIT
+310 TINNESIIGDGNIT
-324 IISSSWDGEEV
+324 IISSSGDGEEV

-367 AIIDHKLCYDQ
+367 AIIDHKLCYDH

-422 TYDYATASRN
+422 TYDYATASRD

-519 YSFNATINDVTGS
+519 YSFNATISDVTGS
-532 ASTFNGLL
+532 DATFNGLL
-540 YVIPGGNEQYVFKVE
+540 YVIPGGEEQYVFKVE

-563 TLKPFFWYTYALGGN
+563 ALKPFFWYTYALGGN

-608 SAQSKFEVIEG
+608 SAQSKFEVIDG

-702 DNSLNALG
+702 DNSLDALG

-733 DLRSAPNLFS
+733 DLKSAPNLFS

-755 DVAVNDNAVLLASGA
+755 GASVNDNAVLLASGA

-776 YINRQQLNKDYYMMF
+776 YINRQQLNKDYYIMF

-838 PTKISQLENDSNF
+838 PTKTSQLENDSNF

-856 SLDNYYTKEQTDS
+856 SLDGYAKKTDIPTIPTNVSAFINDEGYLTEHQSLADYYTKSQVDS
-869 SINTALDAVAAAP
+869 SINAVMDAMPAP

-895 TSESGIVTLTAE
+895 TSGSGIVTLTAE
-907 QFNDVKAAFDAH
+907 QFNEVKAAYDAGKIFVTH
-919 KMFIAS
+919 SNVYSSGIRIDGDNTFI
-925 GTVWWATAVSNS
+925 GLMT
-937 DPGSGETRDG
+937 
-947 ISLLSAPS
+947 L
-955 STQWDS
+955 
-961 DNYGYFTM
+961 
-969 IMQIGVYRATTASGS
+969 SGS
-984 VTYGANNERYS
+984 DIVTVLSIISRNGIYNAS
-995 LVDRTAL
+995 LFDNRFITQYDL
-1002 GAYARISTL
+1002 N
-1011 QDYALKSTLQ
+1011 
-1021 DYAKTSDVPT
+1021 DYAKASDIPT

-1057 VGTGDLTIQAGSSG
+1057 VGTGNLTIQAGSAG

-1084 YSVIPVIGKL
+1084 YSVAPVIGKL
-1094 IDLTGVSIT
+1094 IDLTGLPIT
-1103 KMTIEAPGN
+1103 KMTIEVPGN

-1129 FKSGTDITFTCSA
+1129 FKSGTDLTFVHSS

-1168 SVSSASNYKFGLSYA
+1168 SVSSTSNYKFGLSYA

>member
-51 QQGGDGDGVALE
+51 QQGGDGGGVALE

-106 ASLNNRITN
+106 ASLNDRITR
-115 AEGRISS
+115 AEGRIGS

-135 VPTRVG
+135 VPTKVG

-169 SVNAVSNTIPTN
+169 SVNAVGNTIPTN

-198 TINGQ
+198 TINGL
-203 SVIGSGNIEINQGA
+203 SVIGSGNIEINPGA

-234 NKAVAAALNAVSS
+234 NKAVANALNAVSS

-270 NYYTKQRVDSD
+270 NYYTKQRVDSN
-281 IKSVR
+281 IKSVM

-310 TINNESIIGEGNIT
+310 TINNESIVGEGNIT
-324 IISSSWDGEEV
+324 IISSSGDGEEV

-408 IKWTLSKNSSPTNE
+408 IKWTLSKNLSPTNE
-422 TYDYATASRN
+422 TYDYATASRD

-465 NKGEY
+465 DKGEY

-519 YSFNATINDVTGS
+519 YSFNATISDVTGS
-532 ASTFNGLL
+532 DSTFNGLL
-540 YVIPGGNEQYVFKVE
+540 YVIPGGEEQYVFKVE

-563 TLKPFFWYTYALGGN
+563 ALKPFFWYTYALGGN

-584 VILFDDAATK
+584 VILSDDAATK
-594 SYVLAGLDTKLDKT
+594 SYVLAGLDTKFDKT
-608 SAQSKFEVIEG
+608 SAQSKFEIIEG

-631 ESTIIANQEAIQGLG
+631 ENTIIANQEAIQGLG

-702 DNSLNALG
+702 DNSLDALG

-733 DLRSAPNLFS
+733 DLKSAPKLFS

-755 DVAVNDNAVLLASGA
+755 GVAVNDNAVLLASGA

-838 PTKISQLENDSNF
+838 PTKTSQLENDSNF
-851 LTEHQ
+851 LTEHQSLDGYAKKTDIPTIPTNVSAFINDEGYLTEHQ

-869 SINTALDAVAAAP
+869 SINTALDAMAVP
-882 QTYDIGWLMDLIS
+882 QTYDIGWLLNLIS
-895 TSESGIVTLTAE
+895 TSGNGIVTLTAE
-907 QFNDVKAAFDAH
+907 QFNEVKAAYDAGKIFVTH
-919 KMFIAS
+919 SNVYSSVIRID
-925 GTVWWATAVSNS
+925 GGNTA
-937 DPGSGETRDG
+937 
-947 ISLLSAPS
+947 
-955 STQWDS
+955 
-961 DNYGYFTM
+961 
-969 IMQIGVYRATTASGS
+969 IGLMTLSGS
-984 VTYGANNERYS
+984 NIVTILAVTSLNGIYNANLS
-995 LVDRTAL
+995 
-1002 GAYARISTL
+1002 
-1011 QDYALKSTLQ
+1011 DYEFITQYDLY
-1021 DYAKTSDVPT
+1021 DYAKASDIPT

-1057 VGTGDLTIQAGSSG
+1057 VGTGDLTIQAGSAG

-1084 YSVIPVIGKL
+1084 YSVAPVIGKL
-1094 IDLTGVSIT
+1094 IDLTGLPIT
-1103 KMTIEAPGN
+1103 KMTIEVPGN
-1112 IADVANG
+1112 ISDVANG

-1129 FKSGTDITFTCSA
+1129 FKSGTDLTFVHSS

>member
-51 QQGGDGDGVALE
+51 QQGGDGGGVALE

-106 ASLNNRITN
+106 ASLNDRITR
-115 AEGRISS
+115 AEGRIGS

-135 VPTRVG
+135 VPTKVG

-148 YITKNDIPAVSG
+148 YITKDDIPAVSG

-169 SVNAVSNTIPTN
+169 SVNAVGNTIPTN

-198 TINGQ
+198 TINGL
-203 SVIGSGNIEINQGA
+203 SVIGSGNIEINPGA

-234 NKAVAAALNAVSS
+234 NKAVANALNAVSS

-324 IISSSWDGEEV
+324 IISSSGDGEEV

-388 IPNITEDSTIE
+388 ITNITEDSTIE

-408 IKWTLSKNSSPTNE
+408 IKWTLSKNLSPTNE
-422 TYDYATASRN
+422 TYDYATASRD

-441 VLYNEMANKV
+441 VLYNEMSNKV

-465 NKGEY
+465 DKGEY

-519 YSFNATINDVTGS
+519 YSFNATISDVTGS
-532 ASTFNGLL
+532 DSTFNGLL
-540 YVIPGGNEQYVFKVE
+540 YVIPGGEEQYVFKVE

-563 TLKPFFWYTYALGGN
+563 ALKPFFWYTYALGGN

-584 VILFDDAATK
+584 VILSDDAATK

-608 SAQSKFEVIEG
+608 SAQSKFEIIEG

-631 ESTIIANQEAIQGLG
+631 ENTIIANQEAIQGLG

-702 DNSLNALG
+702 DNSLDALG

-733 DLRSAPNLFS
+733 DLRSAPKLFL

-755 DVAVNDNAVLLASGA
+755 GVAVNDNAVLLASGA

-838 PTKISQLENDSNF
+838 PTKTSQLENDSNF
-851 LTEHQ
+851 LTEHQSLDGYAKKTDIPTIPTNVSAFINDEGYLTEHQ

-869 SINTALDAVAAAP
+869 SINAVIDAMAVP
-882 QTYDIGWLMDLIS
+882 QTYDIGWLLNLFS
-895 TSESGIVTLTAE
+895 TSNFVPLTAE
-907 QFNDVKAAFDAH
+907 QFNEIKAAYDAG
-919 KMFIAS
+919 KIFVANSNVYSSAIRIDGGNTSIGLMTLSSSDIVTTLAVIS
-925 GTVWWATAVSNS
+925 RNGTYNAGLVDNQF
-937 DPGSGETRDG
+937 
-947 ISLLSAPS
+947 L
-955 STQWDS
+955 TQYDL
-961 DNYGYFTM
+961 YGY
-969 IMQIGVYRATTASGS
+969 A
-984 VTYGANNERYS
+984 
-995 LVDRTAL
+995 
-1002 GAYARISTL
+1002 
-1011 QDYALKSTLQ
+1011 KS
-1021 DYAKTSDVPT
+1021 SDIPT

-1057 VGTGDLTIQAGSSG
+1057 VGTGDLTIQAGSAG

-1084 YSVIPVIGKL
+1084 YSVAPVIGKL
-1094 IDLTGVSIT
+1094 IDLTGLPIT
-1103 KMTIEAPGN
+1103 KMTIEVPGN

-1129 FKSGTDITFTCSA
+1129 FKSGTDLTFVHSE

-1168 SVSSASNYKFGLSYA
+1168 SVSSTSNYKFGLSYA